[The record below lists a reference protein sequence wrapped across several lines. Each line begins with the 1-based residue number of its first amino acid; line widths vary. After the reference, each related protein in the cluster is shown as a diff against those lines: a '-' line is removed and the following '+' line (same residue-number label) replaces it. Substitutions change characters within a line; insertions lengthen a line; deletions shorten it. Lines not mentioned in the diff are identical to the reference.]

1 MKELREKYIQGK
13 GSLMLHKVG
22 EIHVVC
28 GLLKDFFR
36 KLKEPLVTHKLH
48 RNFMQAAGRSSGWI
62 MAAGHG
68 LKTPGKEWKYVCES
82 VQTSSQALIV
92 VLMSSLPMTKRRW
105 EEPHDFVSVEFV
117 HQ

>member
-1 MKELREKYIQGK
+1 MFPSFDSSPCLAPQRGIYRVPGGDRLVKELREKYIQGK

-48 RNFMQAAGRSSGWI
+48 RNFMQAAGRFW
-62 MAAGHG
+62 
-68 LKTPGKEWKYVCES
+68 
-82 VQTSSQALIV
+82 
-92 VLMSSLPMTKRRW
+92 
-105 EEPHDFVSVEFV
+105 
-117 HQ
+117 